1 MKTIHDSK
9 LKGHF
14 FFVASLLNFVFLQGI
29 MLYAQVTPYDPNKL
43 AALQNKLTQVEI
55 KSEKASVLLD
65 LHDQL
70 MYSNVAEAYT
80 YNNQALNLAQN
91 LDDKVL
97 MSRAFGNK
105 GNEYFDEADLDKALY
120 YYLKSSDLIDIE
132 EQPLIMALNFSNM
145 ANVFALKGDYPTSME
160 YAYRAIALCKKSPT
174 GLNLRCHT
182 RANLAESYVSLQ
194 QFEKAE
200 YLLKLNVKELKTI
213 VSPTVKAMT
222 LSNLGTVYRHKK
234 KNDVAINYVQG
245 ALQET
250 EPFGLNY
257 ITASACANLSDLYLL
272 DNRPKL
278 GLPFARRAHYLSTLN
293 EDAQVQT
300 IACRNMA
307 RIFLHLG
314 QLDSAHHYAK
324 YALSIAQNKGIQTL
338 QPLVLRTYSAV
349 LKKLKLYQPS
359 LEALKQARMI
369 SDSIFSDDTKA
380 ESTNRLEAFSV
391 LEAQQNL
398 DQYYAGRLNK
408 IKWWKY
414 IMMITVGLVL
424 LIGLGIYSLYRQR
437 QAANKILT
445 QKMTAI
451 DTQRKLLLDLNQIK
465 DQLFATIARDLRAP
479 LQSIQNVLANLN
491 LSSKSFTQ
499 SQESII
505 LTQLHQQTVRTITL
519 MEDLLFTARVQMHR
533 YQPLRQEFQ
542 LKSLT
547 DELDNNI
554 RLLGDDS
561 FSPIIYHIPEDLYL
575 YGDPTMLKMALRNLF
590 LIMVHRPHRH
600 SFPISLSA
608 WRIEEGVTIRL
619 ADVQEIDI
627 DTSRPT
633 QNHTYSKPYWDIS
646 LIKTFIES
654 YGGKLNAC
662 PEGKG
667 YDIIVPDAHR
677 S

>member
-1 MKTIHDSK
+1 MKT
-9 LKGHF
+9 LRF
-14 FFVASLLNFVFLQGI
+14 FHTSRIPLASIISTLVLLFGGL
-29 MLYAQVTPYDPNKL
+29 LAYAQLTPYNPQKL
-43 AALQNKLTQVEI
+43 AALKKRLPQTEI
-55 KSEKASVLLD
+55 RSEKARVLLD

-70 MYSNVAEAYT
+70 MYSNFAEAYA

-91 LDDKVL
+91 LNDKVL

-174 GLNLRCHT
+174 GLNLKCHT

-234 KNDVAINYVQG
+234 KNDIAINYIQG

-257 ITASACANLSDLYLL
+257 FIASACANLSDLYLL

-278 GLPFARRAHYLSTLN
+278 GLPFARRAHHLSMLN

-314 QLDSAHHYAK
+314 QLDSAHHYVK

-349 LKKLKLYQPS
+349 LKKLKQYQPS

-408 IKWWKY
+408 VKWWKY
-414 IMMITVGLVL
+414 IMMITVGLVF

-445 QKMTAI
+445 QKGIDI

-465 DQLFATIARDLRAP
+465 DQLFAAIARDLRAP
-479 LQSIQNVLANLN
+479 LQSIQSVLANLN
-491 LSSKSFTQ
+491 QSSKSFTQ
-499 SQESII
+499 SQESVI
-505 LTQLHQQTVRTITL
+505 LVQLHQQTVRTITL
-519 MEDLLFTARVQMHR
+519 MEDLLFTARVQMQY

-547 DELDNNI
+547 DELDKNL
-554 RLLGDDS
+554 RLLNDGS
-561 FSPIIYHIPEDLYL
+561 LAPIIYHIPEDLYL
-575 YGDPTMLKMALRNLF
+575 YGDLTMLKMALRNLF
-590 LIMVHRPHRH
+590 LIMVHRPDQLA
-600 SFPISLSA
+600 FPISLSA
-608 WRIEEGVTIRL
+608 WRTEEGVTIRL
-619 ADVQEIDI
+619 ADVQEIDAVA
-627 DTSRPT
+627 RLT
-633 QNHTYSKPYWDIS
+633 QNLTYSKPYWDIS

-667 YDIIVPDAHR
+667 YDIVVPGLA
-677 S
+677 

>member
-9 LKGHF
+9 LKGQF

-174 GLNLRCHT
+174 GLNLKCHT

-272 DNRPKL
+272 GNRPKL
-278 GLPFARRAHYLSTLN
+278 GLPFARRAHHLSMLN

-369 SDSIFSDDTKA
+369 SDSIFS
-380 ESTNRLEAFSV
+380 
-391 LEAQQNL
+391 
-398 DQYYAGRLNK
+398 
-408 IKWWKY
+408 
-414 IMMITVGLVL
+414 
-424 LIGLGIYSLYRQR
+424 
-437 QAANKILT
+437 
-445 QKMTAI
+445 
-451 DTQRKLLLDLNQIK
+451 
-465 DQLFATIARDLRAP
+465 
-479 LQSIQNVLANLN
+479 
-491 LSSKSFTQ
+491 
-499 SQESII
+499 
-505 LTQLHQQTVRTITL
+505 
-519 MEDLLFTARVQMHR
+519 
-533 YQPLRQEFQ
+533 
-542 LKSLT
+542 
-547 DELDNNI
+547 
-554 RLLGDDS
+554 
-561 FSPIIYHIPEDLYL
+561 
-575 YGDPTMLKMALRNLF
+575 
-590 LIMVHRPHRH
+590 
-600 SFPISLSA
+600 
-608 WRIEEGVTIRL
+608 
-619 ADVQEIDI
+619 
-627 DTSRPT
+627 
-633 QNHTYSKPYWDIS
+633 
-646 LIKTFIES
+646 
-654 YGGKLNAC
+654 
-662 PEGKG
+662 
-667 YDIIVPDAHR
+667 
-677 S
+677 